1 MKGHLNYLNDQTFT
15 YVRKKSL
22 KFKSRQLMSEIVDI
36 EHVVTCKHF
45 EIIENANKAGRIVPQ
60 FFVESKSG

>member
-1 MKGHLNYLNDQTFT
+1 MKGYLNDQTFT
-15 YVRKKSL
+15 YVCTKNPL